1 MPNPPVI
8 YQGCAYHVM
17 RAPVPHWNG
26 PQRTSTIATEDFVL
40 IESTGRVLQ
49 DVCLHG
55 GFAIL
60 HLYLVDSELRYLVMI
75 ALLEMYEY
83 RFQRPVFVGPWW
95 MPTY

>member
-1 MPNPPVI
+1 
-8 YQGCAYHVM
+8 M

-40 IESTGRVLQ
+40 VEPAGRVLQ

-60 HLYLVDSELRYLVMI
+60 HLYLVDSEFRYLVMM
-75 ALLEMYEY
+75 ALLEMYGY
-83 RFQRPVFVGPWW
+83 TFKRPVCLGP
-95 MPTY
+95 